1 MKFLNKLYE
10 SNYFGIGL
18 FAVISFLVVAF
29 LIVLFFGK
37 KDEKKRKIDSLNVK
51 LEPSND
57 NTFKETTPVTPLEMP
72 VAENIPE
79 PITPIAPVAPVN
91 YDIPVAPVPTP
102 SVEPTPISVEQP
114 VNLGVVSPVVEPQ
127 VTVAPVTPMPSI
139 KPINIASTTPVT
151 PAINEP
157 TPIINNQTVETVRPI
172 IEETV
177 APIIN
182 EPVINRPVTPIISE
196 PTYSSVPPINT
207 NDRIVMEPTRFDIPT
222 NNEPKIMEPIKITIP
237 EEPVKV
243 NPIVEPVVTAK
254 EPTYNYTEPRPI
266 IEEPV
271 INETYYKPVE
281 KVEPT
286 GINVPNIDFDAIAKS
301 ISQELD
307 ELENSTNKNNT
318 NHNSEYRVNPTP
330 EPVRRP
336 TGQFSSVYVSNG
348 PRPLPPEN
356 MDMPKKI
363 DLPTRKEE

>member
-37 KDEKKRKIDSLNVK
+37 KDEKKRKMDSLNVK
-51 LEPSND
+51 IEPSSD

-79 PITPIAPVAPVN
+79 PTTPITPVAPVN
-91 YDIPVAPVPTP
+91 YDIPVNLVSTP
-102 SVEPTPISVEQP
+102 SVEPTPISIEQP
-114 VNLGVVSPVVEPQ
+114 VNLGVVPPVVEPQ
-127 VTVAPVTPMPSI
+127 VTVAPVTPMPSVE
-139 KPINIASTTPVT
+139 PINIAPTTPIT
-151 PAINEP
+151 PVINEP
-157 TPIINNQTVETVRPI
+157 TPIINNQTIEPVRPI
-172 IEETV
+172 IEENV

-182 EPVINRPVTPIISE
+182 EPVINRPTTPIMSE
-196 PTYSSVPPINT
+196 PTYSSVPPIN
-207 NDRIVMEPTRFDIPT
+207 NDRVVMEPTRFDIPT
-222 NNEPKIMEPIKITIP
+222 NNEPKVMEPIKITIP
-237 EEPVKV
+237 EEPMRVSPV
-243 NPIVEPVVTAK
+243 IEPVVTPK
-254 EPTYNYTEPRPI
+254 EPTYNYNEPTPI

-281 KVEPT
+281 KIQPT

-307 ELENSTNKNNT
+307 ELENNTNKNT
-318 NHNSEYRVNPTP
+318 VNHNPEFRVNPTP

-336 TGQFSSVYVSNG
+336 TGQFSSVYVSNE

-356 MDMPKKI
+356 MEMPKKI
-363 DLPTRKEE
+363 DLPTRKED